1 MRKRGILPAA
11 ALIVTLLPAAGASA
25 AAPNAVLQWNEY
37 AIDALLNAPTAP
49 VPGAGLAANVAIYDL
64 AIVAGAV
71 YDAVNSIDGGHE
83 PLIDAV
89 GPAPASAS
97 KDAAAATASHHV
109 LVAPALGLPQNV
121 KDRLDLLYAG
131 SLAAIPDGQAKADG
145 IAAGAASASAMLTN
159 REGDGRGGPF
169 RFAIG
174 TDPGE
179 WRPTL
184 PAFVNDP
191 NAWVARLR
199 PFTLRSTDQ
208 FRSEGM
214 PDLTSDQYAAE
225 YNEVKALGSATGS
238 SRTPEQ
244 AATAAFFMEN
254 PLPLFNRAL
263 RAIALHEGLSTAAS
277 ARLFGMTGIAGG
289 DAVIACWDN
298 KAFHDNWR
306 PITAIREGDND
317 GNPATIGQADWL
329 PLVATPPYPDVASGY
344 NCNTA
349 AVWNSARAF
358 FGTDRY
364 TFTIHSNVSGADRT
378 YDRFSWVARD
388 TIDARIYH
396 GVHFRTADDAG
407 AWIGRKVAVWVAHH
421 EFEPVD

>member
-11 ALIVTLLPAAGASA
+11 ALVVSLLPVAGANA
-25 AAPNAVLQWNEY
+25 AAPNAVLQWNGY
-37 AIDALLNAPTAP
+37 AIDALVNAPTAP

-64 AIVAGAV
+64 AIVEGAV

-83 PLIDAV
+83 ALIDAV

-97 KDAAAATASHHV
+97 QDAAAATASHHV
-109 LVAPALGLPQNV
+109 LMGLVPGLPQNV
-121 KDRLDLLYAG
+121 KDRLDTLYAG

-145 IAAGAASASAMLTN
+145 IAAGAAAASAMLTD
-159 REGDGRGGPF
+159 REGDGRFGPF
-169 RFAIG
+169 RFAVG

-199 PFTLRSTDQ
+199 PFTLRSTSQ

-214 PDLTSDQYAAE
+214 PDLTSDQYTAE

-254 PLPLFNRAL
+254 PLPLFNRAM
-263 RAIALHEGLSTAAS
+263 RTIAMNEGLSTADS
-277 ARLFGMTGIAGG
+277 ARLFGMIGIAGG

-298 KAFHDNWR
+298 KAFHSNWR

-317 GNPATIGQADWL
+317 TNPDTVGQADWL
-329 PLVATPPYPDVASGY
+329 PLLPTPPYPDVASGY

-349 AVWNSARAF
+349 AVWYSARAF

-364 TFTIHSNVSGADRT
+364 TFTVHSNASGADRT
-378 YDRFSWVARD
+378 YDRFSWVTRD
-388 TIDARIYH
+388 TVDARIYQ
-396 GVHFRTADDAG
+396 GLHFRTADLAG
-407 AWIGRKVAVWVAHH
+407 AWIGKKVATWVAHH